1 MNLLNEQYRRFF
13 FHLPASPEAGGRI
26 DEGGQARAM
35 LLCVSGREACAA
47 AAHLYQVA
55 QESCELP
62 APALA
67 VSPGQGFSLWFPL
80 AEPLPVE
87 VAADF
92 LGALAVACLS
102 DMKVEWRALPG
113 GAAGDSPHAATGV
126 PRVIPTALSP
136 AVLGAGAPLA
146 PAVPALDAASGR
158 WSAFIDPGLISLFAD
173 AEGLDL
179 APNPER
185 QAAMLAG
192 VAAVTPA
199 QLARARRALPSAAG
213 GEITAA
219 GAGRGVQAANDA
231 ANALPFPTPGG
242 VAGPAGTGAL
252 NAHYDDPR
260 DFLRAVM
267 NDPQVPVAER
277 IRAASALLP
286 YLGPRV

>member
-26 DEGGQARAM
+26 DEGGQVRAM

-113 GAAGDSPHAATGV
+113 GAAGDSLHAATGV
-126 PRVIPTALSP
+126 PRVIPAALS
-136 AVLGAGAPLA
+136 

-213 GEITAA
+213 GDASAA
-219 GAGRGVQAANDA
+219 GAGRGAQAANDA
-231 ANALPFPTPGG
+231 ASALPFPTPGG

-267 NDPQVPVAER
+267 NDPKVPVAER